1 MVATPLAD
9 AYLDAGGSGDADAL
23 EPTLRKLVQTATR
36 ALPELSVPDLTITRV
51 IARHVQEGDPAGL
64 EDAGVLELVLARA
77 CADGD
82 PKALALF
89 EARYMD
95 VIGPALAHMNLDA
108 ARVSDV
114 AQHVR
119 NTLLVAAPGE
129 QPRLVQYA
137 GQGRLRGLV
146 KVTAVRTAISVLRK
160 TKGTAAAGP
169 DDLQRLADPVDDP
182 ELHFLKAHY
191 RDAFR
196 RAFARAVGQLASRDR
211 NILRMHLLGG
221 MTLEQVA
228 TVYGINRS
236 TVVRSLQKIRKTL
249 YTATRDG
256 LREEVAVPRSEF
268 ESVLGLLRSRFDVSL
283 GRLLETVHPE

>member
-1 MVATPLAD
+1 MGTTPLAD
-9 AYLDAGGSGDADAL
+9 AYLEAGGVGDARGL
-23 EPTLRKLVQTATR
+23 EPVIRGHVETVAR
-36 ALPELSVPDLTITRV
+36 ALPELRVPDTELARTL
-51 IARHVQEGDPAGL
+51 ARHVGDGDPASL
-64 EDAGVLELVLARA
+64 EDAGLLELVLARG

-82 PKALALF
+82 ARALALF

-95 VIGPALAHMNLDA
+95 VVGPALAHMKLDA
-108 ARVSDV
+108 AVVADV

-119 NTLLVAAPGE
+119 DKLLVAPAQGE
-129 QPRLVQYA
+129 ARVVQYA

-160 TKGTAAAGP
+160 TKGAPTAGT

-196 RAFARAVGQLASRDR
+196 RAFAHAVRQLASRDR

-228 TVYGINRS
+228 NVYGINRS

-249 YTATRDG
+249 YTATRDA

-268 ESVLGLLRSRFDVSL
+268 ESVLELIRSRFDVSL
-283 GRLLETVHPE
+283 GRLLETVHPD

>member
-1 MVATPLAD
+1 MGPTPLAD
-9 AYLDAGGSGDADAL
+9 AYLEAGGAGDARAL
-23 EPTLRKLVQTATR
+23 EPVLRAHADTVAR
-36 ALPELSVPDLTITRV
+36 ALPELNIADVVVARTL
-51 IARHVQEGDPAGL
+51 ARHVGDADPTAL
-64 EDAGVLELVLARA
+64 EDAGLVEVVLAQA

-95 VIGPALAHMNLDA
+95 VVAPALVHMKLDPA
-108 ARVSDV
+108 VVADV

-119 NTLLVAAPGE
+119 DKLLVAPAEGHA
-129 QPRLVQYA
+129 RVVQYA

-160 TKGTAAAGP
+160 TKGGPVAGTE
-169 DDLQRLADPVDDP
+169 DLQRLADPVDDP

-196 RAFARAVGQLASRDR
+196 RAFAQAVGQLASRDR

-249 YTATRDG
+249 YTATRDA

-268 ESVLGLLRSRFDVSL
+268 ESVLALIQSRFDVSL